1 MRAAACWAV
10 RSSPSDMAEEGQARV
25 GMPVCHNS
33 EARSDPKLFYRIFM
47 GSSATK
53 RRARETRSSTVIEIC
68 PLCTKRGRH
77 RHFVPKGGNAVTARR
92 GHGAFARAVGNPDP
106 RRRDRSLSSP
116 FALFLRRNASDEKIA
131 RVALGAT
138 FGVNHNRS
146 NFESIHRAQQRD
158 ASHDPLARRVLRS

>member
-10 RSSPSDMAEEGQARV
+10 RSSPSDMAEDGQARV

-33 EARSDPKLFYRIFM
+33 EARSDLKLFCRICM

-92 GHGAFARAVGNPDP
+92 GHGAFARAVGNDATS
-106 RRRDRSLSSP
+106 RLSLP
-116 FALFLRRNASDEKIA
+116 FALFLRRNASGPKIA
-131 RVALGAT
+131 RVALGA
-138 FGVNHNRS
+138 
-146 NFESIHRAQQRD
+146 AP
-158 ASHDPLARRVLRS
+158 A